1 MFISYIHAENQTEMY
16 LHDHTNVHF
25 IYITLWK
32 DQFSLAKKVML
43 HFFPA
48 IATPSSM
55 SSTPWH
61 LALNIYQSL
70 FYNTTSRCSPLI
82 SCKTHTAILKL
93 LMMKN

>member
-43 HFFPA
+43 HFFQQLPHPPPCPQLPDA
-48 IATPSSM
+48 
-55 SSTPWH
+55 
-61 LALNIYQSL
+61 
-70 FYNTTSRCSPLI
+70 
-82 SCKTHTAILKL
+82 
-93 LMMKN
+93 